1 MADEVRKLA
10 ERTKMSTEDI
20 ATMIEAIRSGTMK
33 AVESMT
39 HGTVMAN
46 EGMALVGRTG
56 DSMVT
61 IHGSTDKV
69 LAAIDDVR
77 PHCESKAV
85 RAMRSQRA
93 LRASR

>member
-1 MADEVRKLA
+1 
-10 ERTKMSTEDI
+10 MSLEDI

-33 AVESMT
+33 AVE
-39 HGTVMAN
+39 HDAWNCNDN

-69 LAAIDDVR
+69 LAAIDDVSTSLR
-77 PHCESKAV
+77 EQKLV
-85 RAMRSQRA
+85 RAMKSQKER
-93 LRASR
+93 